1 MIPHSIYI
9 ALAWMVFPVFYL
21 LIMLLGIDPNS
32 INTYWSCLI
41 FVLVSYLFMPI
52 EYYSNTKKGYQ
63 VLRFTSLLVSF
74 SYFIIEMLIAIGF
87 LTYWDQKSK
96 LAIVVQLTL
105 LAIFLIIFSLTK
117 AANQSTINN
126 INNKSKKY

>member
-1 MIPHSIYI
+1 
-9 ALAWMVFPVFYL
+9 
-21 LIMLLGIDPNS
+21 
-32 INTYWSCLI
+32 
-41 FVLVSYLFMPI
+41 MPI